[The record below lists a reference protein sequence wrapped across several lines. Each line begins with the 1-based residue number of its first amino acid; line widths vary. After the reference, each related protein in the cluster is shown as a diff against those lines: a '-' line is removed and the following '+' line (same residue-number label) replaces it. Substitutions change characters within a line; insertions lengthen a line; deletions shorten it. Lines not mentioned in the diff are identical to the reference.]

1 MKPQKT
7 LNLLSKKKS
16 IIIANRVYLKN
27 GYFKESLSFS
37 FKSKKKKAKLLTWH
51 YKRFLS
57 CDSKDV
63 FYVFIWNNSDFFYN
77 GQTENDVHE
86 NINQI

>member
-1 MKPQKT
+1 MVI
-7 LNLLSKKKS
+7 LKK
-16 IIIANRVYLKN
+16 VYLFRSN
-27 GYFKESLSFS
+27 P
-37 FKSKKKKAKLLTWH
+37 KKKKAKLLTWH

-63 FYVFIWNNSDFFYN
+63 FYVFICNNSDFFYN